1 MAWVDFIGLQERRA
15 VLIPYQSLML
25 RKSYTILFK
34 IYLLNI
40 RYLQNAADILCMQI
54 AFTLL
59 ACFKRQARRVEWK
72 ANMTI
77 FSHNFDRVVINI
89 MQRPDPDSM
98 YYEEFIELQKKL
110 RDKIVSLRKSRELV
124 QEDMANYE
132 LSVRQYQRME
142 QDPTAISSLWQLFK
156 IAKAHSLDIN
166 QLLEIKWISTLASN

>member
-1 MAWVDFIGLQERRA
+1 
-15 VLIPYQSLML
+15 
-25 RKSYTILFK
+25 
-34 IYLLNI
+34 
-40 RYLQNAADILCMQI
+40 
-54 AFTLL
+54 
-59 ACFKRQARRVEWK
+59 
-72 ANMTI
+72 MTI

-166 QLLEIKWISTLASN
+166 QLLEIK